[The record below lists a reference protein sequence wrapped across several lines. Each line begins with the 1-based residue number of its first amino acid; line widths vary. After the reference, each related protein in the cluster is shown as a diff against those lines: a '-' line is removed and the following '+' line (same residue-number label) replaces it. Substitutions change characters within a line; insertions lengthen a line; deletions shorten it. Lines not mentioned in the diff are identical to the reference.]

1 MKILHVRSS
10 IGFYGAE
17 ALIKG
22 LAIEQQ
28 RRGDEV
34 WVAGLLDERA
44 PHTELLDRVSAK
56 GVRVERVRSE
66 GRAGQG
72 VPLRLARLIRERGAQ
87 LLHVHDYKTTVLG
100 LAAAWMAR
108 VPVVCTFHGEVNEGG
123 AVALYQAAARAA
135 LRVYD
140 GVVVVSSAQL
150 GVFEDPW
157 RRCRARFLPN
167 AIDVEGWRAEVE
179 ALRASG
185 RARAWREALGLGAQ
199 DVVVGTVGRL
209 AEDKGHLLALD
220 GVEAALRAEPR
231 LAWVLAGDGPERPRI
246 EAELARRGLG
256 ERVRLLG
263 FVEDR
268 ARLYAGLDGLLLPS
282 LREGLPM
289 VVLEAM
295 SASLPVLASPVG
307 EVPGVVTEACG
318 VLLDDRGEALTG
330 ALLRLAR
337 DGAQREAWGRGGC
350 ARARERHSI
359 QALASRYEEEL
370 YRPALARGLW
380 GAREEV
386 RG

>member
-28 RRGDEV
+28 RRGDGV

-44 PHTELLDRVSAK
+44 PHAELLDRVAAK

-72 VPLRLARLIRERGAQ
+72 VPLRLARLVRERGAQ
-87 LLHVHDYKTTVLG
+87 LLHVHDYKTTILG

-167 AIDVEGWRAEVE
+167 AIDVEGWRGEVE

-185 RARAWREALGLGAQ
+185 QARAWREGLGLSAQ

-220 GVEAALRAEPR
+220 GVEAALRAEAR
-231 LAWVLAGDGPERPRI
+231 LVWVLAGDGPERPRI

-318 VLLDDRGEALTG
+318 VLLDDRGEALSG

-337 DGAQREAWGRGGC
+337 DHAQREAWGRGGL
-350 ARARERHSI
+350 ARAQERYSI
-359 QALASRYEEEL
+359 RALASRYEEEL

-380 GAREEV
+380 GARGEV
-386 RG
+386 LG